1 MRTKRNGNNRN
12 NKNKQTKPAI
22 RGKVIIRRRQ
32 TRRQIPAAQ
41 TMSAP
46 KRFQNIKTTGT
57 TATVSGCDLVYQ
69 IPDTLTSAY
78 QNTNVITM
86 IPCNPAYWSG
96 TRIAAVA
103 AGYQNYR
110 PVQFDV
116 IYIPQCAVTQQ
127 GNVLGGTLWNQAPST
142 ENLQQTLKTS
152 NGGILTQCYQSKSAK
167 VKLGTNLQYNLYR
180 MGGAIDQES
189 NPFIYIAL
197 GIATTNNQNAKIIPG
212 YFYVRYTYIFKN
224 PVGTGIQY
232 ANSQL
237 IHMESKSQYLLNA
250 VAYTMESVRTAN
262 GLEIPVG
269 SRIDIEY
276 NNNAE
281 RPGYNY
287 LYNGTLIDLGILAT
301 VWVLENQPHSITTN
315 LNAVKKTKDVIRY
328 ESANVAQEEPVYIL
342 PGEGITYETTQDY
355 DTLINLN
362 QSYTTTI
369 LLDPGTVYYR
379 IMDIYQNFGKIID
392 LPDTESVLYKAAQLW
407 TQMLHASTK
416 TNSDNQDLKDNKNKP
431 TVIRREPQQLN
442 KVRPKSVTTE
452 RIKNE

>member
-1 MRTKRNGNNRN
+1 MNTKNNTRRNKNNNKRRNNNKRVVRAVNNANNNNNNNR
-12 NKNKQTKPAI
+12 
-22 RGKVIIRRRQ
+22 RRRNNVL
-32 TRRQIPAAQ
+32 PAAIVKGV
-41 TMSAP
+41 P
-46 KRFQNIKTTGT
+46 KRFQTIKTTGT

-103 AGYQNYR
+103 SGYQNYR
-110 PVQFDV
+110 PVQFEV

-197 GIATTNNQNAKIIPG
+197 GIATTNQQGSKIIPG
-212 YFYVRYTYIFKN
+212 YFYVRYTYTFKN

-237 IHMESKSQYLLNA
+237 IHMEVKSNYLLNA

-262 GLEIPVG
+262 GLEIPTG

-315 LNAVKKTKDVIRY
+315 LNAVKRVKDTILY
-328 ESANVAQEEPVYIL
+328 YQTSSTPDDQEEPVVVL
-342 PGEGITYETTQDY
+342 PGEGMTYEKDNYYET
-355 DTLINLN
+355 ILN
-362 QSYTTTI
+362 IGQSYGI
-369 LLDPGTVYYR
+369 SYLLDPGTTYYR
-379 IMDIYQNFGKIID
+379 LTDIYQNFGKVIDVPDSDSIIYQLQKAWTNMIQVAKRKEDDNKINIID
-392 LPDTESVLYKAAQLW
+392 TSSQN
-407 TQMLHASTK
+407 H
-416 TNSDNQDLKDNKNKP
+416 
-431 TVIRREPQQLN
+431 
-442 KVRPKSVTTE
+442 
-452 RIKNE
+452 RIKKVPVKK